1 MEYDVIHLS
10 EYNPKTDM
18 YEREEH
24 WQIAASCNEV
34 ACCIFGKV
42 VMGKFNTSRKEN

>member
-24 WQIAASCNEV
+24 SQFHAPKGLMVEDCADLR
-34 ACCIFGKV
+34 
-42 VMGKFNTSRKEN
+42 SR